1 CVCLCK
7 CVCVCLCVHVCAV
20 GGRQLSMCVCVCV
33 HMLWGWMRF
42 QANGIISTY
51 PGLRWVHLALGWRA
65 GSDGCGEC
73 GANGLV
79 SPKSWFH
86 TGQYSV
92 RGVVL
97 DPGE

>member
-1 CVCLCK
+1 
-7 CVCVCLCVHVCAV
+7 
-20 GGRQLSMCVCVCV
+20 
-33 HMLWGWMRF
+33 MLWGWMRF

-97 DPGE
+97 DPGESWRIFELKRVQGYKTPEFL